1 MKMSGYNHNTRR
13 MQRGGRGFS
22 LIELLIVV
30 AIILIIAA
38 IAIPNLMQARMAA
51 NQASGLS
58 NLRTVTTAS
67 VVYWSTY
74 GNGYPPD
81 LPTFG
86 GLGVPTCNGAMLLDE
101 TLTVPPFQKSGYLLD
116 YQPQGAPITNSPPSC
131 GAPGFNGYL
140 VTSVPVTVGRTGQSS
155 YCSDEPGVIH
165 MDTSG
170 TKAASP
176 VACAALAL
184 LQ

>member
-1 MKMSGYNHNTRR
+1 MFGYRHNTER
-13 MQRGGRGFS
+13 MEGSRRGFS

-38 IAIPNLMQARMAA
+38 IAIPNLMRARIAA

-67 VVYWSTY
+67 VIYWSTY

-86 GLGVPTCNGAMLLDE
+86 GLGVPNCNGAMLLDE
-101 TLTVPPFQKSGYLLD
+101 TLTIPPFQKSGYLLG
-116 YQPQGAPITNSPPSC
+116 YQPQGAPISNSPPTC

-140 VTSVPVTVGRTGQSS
+140 VTSVPVTVGHTGQTS

-165 MDTSG
+165 FDTSG
-170 TKAASP
+170 AKAASP
-176 VACAALAL
+176 AACSALST

>member
-1 MKMSGYNHNTRR
+1 MSGLRHNTGR
-13 MQRGGRGFS
+13 MKGSRRGFS

-38 IAIPNLMQARMAA
+38 IAIPNLIQAKIAA

-74 GNGYPPD
+74 GDGYPPN
-81 LPTFG
+81 LATFG

-101 TLTVPPFQKSGYLLD
+101 TLTVPPFQKSGYVLD
-116 YQPQGAPITNSPPSC
+116 YLPQGPPIANPPPSC

-140 VTSVPVTVGRTGQSS
+140 VTSIPLTVGRTGQAS

-165 MDTSG
+165 IDTSG

-176 VACAALAL
+176 AACVALNL

>member
-1 MKMSGYNHNTRR
+1 MSGHRHNTRR
-13 MQRGGRGFS
+13 AQGNTRGFS

-38 IAIPNLMQARMAA
+38 IAIPNLMRARIAA

-58 NLRTVTTAS
+58 NLRTTTTAA
-67 VVYWSTY
+67 VIYWSTY

-81 LPTFG
+81 LLTFG
-86 GLGVPTCNGAMLLDE
+86 GVGAPTCNGAMLLDE
-101 TLTVPPFQKSGYLLD
+101 TLTVPPFQKSGYVLA
-116 YQPQGAPITNSPPSC
+116 YQPQGAPVTNSPPAC
-131 GAPGFNGYL
+131 GAPGFNAYL
-140 VTSVPVTVGRTGQSS
+140 VTSVPITVGRTGQTS

-165 MDTSG
+165 VDTSG
-170 TKAASP
+170 AKAATP
-176 VACAALAL
+176 VACAALAM

>member
-1 MKMSGYNHNTRR
+1 MSGFRYNTGR
-13 MQRGGRGFS
+13 MEGSRRGFS

-38 IAIPNLMQARMAA
+38 IAIPNLIQAKIAA

-74 GNGYPPD
+74 GDGYPPD

-101 TLTVPPFQKSGYLLD
+101 TLTVPPFQKSGYVLD
-116 YQPQGAPITNSPPSC
+116 YQPQGPPIANPPPSC

-140 VTSVPVTVGRTGQSS
+140 VTSVPVTVGRTGQAS

-165 MDTSG
+165 IDTSG

-176 VACAALAL
+176 VACVALNL